1 MDAENTEA
9 HELALTIINDGAQYR
24 ARANLA
30 IREHFHKLGA
40 PAYTARLC
48 AAEWLTHA
56 YNGATAYK
64 RQFGSPKASCFTTK
78 DIMQAALELRD
89 YYERH
94 VREMTVEER
103 RGMFAKQG

>member
-1 MDAENTEA
+1 MEA
-9 HELALTIINDGAQYR
+9 QNVGVHELALTIINDGAQYR

-30 IREHFHKLGA
+30 IREHFHKSGS

-56 YNGATAYK
+56 YNGAAAYE
-64 RQFGSPKASCFTTK
+64 RQFGSPRASCFTTE
-78 DIMQAALELRD
+78 DIMQAALELRE

-103 RGMFAKQG
+103 RDMFTKQG